1 MGTFRVI
8 LAFAVVLG
16 HTAYSGPRL
25 MSPSDAVHIFFVISG
40 FYMCM
45 VLRRK
50 YGWSGRGVRAFYLNR
65 FLRLYPTYIA
75 VVLGAMAWYFF
86 CRWSTGGT
94 GKPAAIMELAG
105 WLPNWGWW
113 ALWVPNFTLVGVDL
127 PAWFNVWADG
137 GVALAGSAD
146 APVKG
151 DGAYWLGYGLWVGP
165 AWTIGCEIWF
175 YALAPFLLAG
185 RPVVRMLAAAGISL
199 GLLWW
204 IGGKFLDGGYFI
216 WVFWLWLF
224 VNGMLCYLAYEKWEG
239 HLRGIFRRFQW
250 GVPLFLLA
258 AFGFF
263 TVPYL
268 LGYKISAWLSIPVA
282 VVCIP
287 LLFEATKS
295 NALDRLIG
303 EFSYPVYCTHMLA
316 AEVNQTLIGVLNMD
330 WSWLVW
336 MNIGTTLAASAV
348 CVFLIEQP
356 FERIR
361 ARIASR
367 VARG

>member
-1 MGTFRVI
+1 MGAFRLI

-16 HTAYSGPRL
+16 HTAYTGPRL
-25 MSPSDAVHIFFVISG
+25 MSPGDAVHIFFVISG

-50 YGWSGRGVRAFYLNR
+50 YGWTGRGVRAFYLNR

-86 CRWSTGGT
+86 CRWSTGG
-94 GKPAAIMELAG
+94 GGSENGLMELGRSMNPAT
-105 WLPNWGWW
+105 WL
-113 ALWVPNFTLVGVDL
+113 ALWVPNISLVGVDVPGWWNWL
-127 PAWFNVWADG
+127 YGMGAEI
-137 GVALAGSAD
+137 AGAAESPMKTAE
-146 APVKG
+146 G
-151 DGAYWLGYGLWVGP
+151 MWLGYSLWIGP

-185 RPVVRMLAAAGISL
+185 CALVRIPVAGGLSL
-199 GLLWW
+199 VLFWLFAPR
-204 IGGKFLDGGYFI
+204 FLYGGYFI
-216 WVFWLWLF
+216 WVFWFWLF
-224 VNGMLCYLAYEKWEG
+224 AIGMLCYLGYERWGEVVGK
-239 HLRGIFRRFQW
+239 FFNKFQW
-250 GVPLFLLA
+250 GVPLFLVL

-268 LGYKISAWLSIPVA
+268 LGFKISAWLSIPVA
-282 VVCIP
+282 VVSIP

-295 NALDRLIG
+295 SAFDRIVG

-316 AEVNQTLIGVLNMD
+316 AEVNQTLIGVLKMD

-336 MNIGTTLAASAV
+336 MNIGTTLVASAV

>member
-1 MGTFRVI
+1 MI

-25 MSPSDAVHIFFVISG
+25 MGPSDAVHIFFVISG

-45 VLRRK
+45 MLRRK

-75 VVLGAMAWYFF
+75 VVLGAMAWYFL
-86 CRWSTGGT
+86 CRWSTGG
-94 GKPAAIMELAG
+94 GGSENALMELGRSMDKAS
-105 WLPNWGWW
+105 WL
-113 ALWVPNFTLVGVDL
+113 ALWVPNISLVGVDVPGWL
-127 PAWFNVWADG
+127 NWADG
-137 GVALAGSAD
+137 MGAEIAGAAESPMKTAE
-146 APVKG
+146 G
-151 DGAYWLGYGLWVGP
+151 MWLGYSLWIGP

-199 GLLWW
+199 GLLEW
-204 IGGKFLDGGYFI
+204 IGGKFLYGGYFI

-224 VNGMLCYLAYEKWEG
+224 VIGMLCYLAYEKWEG
-239 HLRGIFRRFQW
+239 HLGEIFRSFQW

-287 LLFEATKS
+287 LLFQATKS
-295 NALDRLIG
+295 NSVDRLIG

-316 AEVNQTLIGVLNMD
+316 AEVNQTLIGVLKMD

-336 MNIGTTLAASAV
+336 MNIGMTLAASAV

-367 VARG
+367 ISCG